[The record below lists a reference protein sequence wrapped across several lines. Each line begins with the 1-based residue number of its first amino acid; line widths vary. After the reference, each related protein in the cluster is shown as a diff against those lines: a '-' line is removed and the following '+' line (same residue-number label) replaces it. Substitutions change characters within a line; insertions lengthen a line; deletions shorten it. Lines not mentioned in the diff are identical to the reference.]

1 MRKTFNDP
9 VLESRIYFRILQ
21 PVLFINVVQIKA
33 FFNDFISAPL
43 SRNHD
48 RISATPKKYG

>member
-1 MRKTFNDP
+1 MGKTFDDP